1 MEAPSNLA
9 EWFKTDPVERIV
21 LHEKA
26 LRRTNSYT
34 VDEDKWL
41 GCIQHRISKRPVDAK
56 TAGVLYSFGYDG
68 PGWTYGPNMR
78 KCWTG

>member
-1 MEAPSNLA
+1 MLFCINTQQGGAVNFSQILIQVEAPSNLA

-34 VDEDKWL
+34 VDEDKW
-41 GCIQHRISKRPVDAK
+41 
-56 TAGVLYSFGYDG
+56 
-68 PGWTYGPNMR
+68 
-78 KCWTG
+78 